1 MNCLFRL
8 LSLPDPIIPL
18 EQGMRG
24 TGVMAPATGGDWYS
38 VYTLLKNTASAVVLS
53 SGNDLYQMIE
63 KHPDRQIL
71 PILGPEML
79 DVMA

>member
-1 MNCLFRL
+1 
-8 LSLPDPIIPL
+8 
-18 EQGMRG
+18 
-24 TGVMAPATGGDWYS
+24 MAPAAGGDWYS